1 MSDRYDVAV
10 IGAGVF
16 GAWTAE
22 MLRRAGRRVLL
33 VDAWGP
39 AHGRA
44 SSGGESR
51 LTRTAYGAD
60 TVYSRMARESLAD
73 WEALSAVA
81 DLPLLHRNGVLFFF
95 DRDDP
100 YARHSQAAHA
110 ALGYPMETLA
120 PDALAARWP
129 QVDWAGVRF
138 GLFEPESGVLMA
150 RRAVQTLTERFVAGG
165 GAYRRAAI
173 RAPSARRVETVDGQ
187 AIQADRYVFACG
199 PWLPKLFPEL
209 LGGRIFPT
217 RQEVMF
223 FAPPAG
229 DGRFGPDALPG
240 WVDFNG
246 GDMVYG
252 MPDLE
257 GRGFKLAIDRHGP
270 PIDPDQ
276 GDRQVSAAGLAEA
289 RAYLARRFPALAG
302 AQLVETRVCQ
312 YENSSNGDFLI
323 DRHPARDNVVLVGGG
338 SGHGFKHGPAVGRL
352 AAELALDPKALG
364 EPRFALAAKG
374 LTQDRSVH

>member
-1 MSDRYDVAV
+1 MTFDIAV

-22 MLRRAGRRVLL
+22 RLRAAGQKVLL
-33 VDAWGP
+33 LDAWGP

-60 TVYSRMARESLAD
+60 TIYSRMARESLGD
-73 WEALSAVA
+73 WRALSDAA

-95 DRDDP
+95 DRDDA
-100 YARHSQAAHA
+100 YARDSQAAHA
-110 ALGYPMETLA
+110 ALGYPMQTLA

-129 QVDWAGVRF
+129 QVDWGGIEF
-138 GLFEPESGVLMA
+138 GLLEPEGGILMG
-150 RRAVQTLTERFVAGG
+150 RRAVQTLVERFTAGG
-165 GAYRRAAI
+165 GTYRQAAI
-173 RAPSARRVETVDGQ
+173 RPPEGPDRIQTVAGE
-187 AIQADRYVFACG
+187 AILANRYVFACG
-199 PWLPKLFPEL
+199 PWLPKLFPDL

-289 RAYLARRFPALAG
+289 RAYLARRFPVLAG

-312 YENSSNGDFLI
+312 YENSSNGDLLI
-323 DRHPARDNVVLVGGG
+323 DRHPEWERVVLVGAG

-352 AAELALDPKALG
+352 AAELALDPAASG
-364 EPRFALAAKG
+364 EPRFSLAAKG
-374 LTQDRSVH
+374 LSQRRSVH